1 MQVCWWPWRT
11 PLSTE
16 KIICSYFAFKLM
28 FDLMEHIY
36 KNLAFPKSSTIM
48 HILFIN
54 LVNFSTL
61 SKMLLTADQLKEK
74 TN

>member
-1 MQVCWWPWRT
+1 
-11 PLSTE
+11 
-16 KIICSYFAFKLM
+16 M